1 MATSS
6 NSLMLGEMGLTG
18 LNGIANILVGNA
30 DRSVQRIMDKYNNTM
45 AALSAAQANN
55 QVTRNEASL
64 SQQVKLA
71 EAGDQVATM
80 QATESAKVAAAAAG
94 VSGNSVAVT
103 LNSFARGK
111 AQKEMAR
118 NLEETQVRGGLND
131 QRRSIAVQK
140 AYGKSSSIMPSTSA
154 TSLLGLGASLLDVYK
169 QHQPSTYDIGG

>member
-1 MATSS
+1 MATSKS
-6 NSLMLGEMGLTG
+6 FMLAEMGLTG
-18 LNGIANILVGNA
+18 LNGVANIMIGNTE
-30 DRSVQRIMDKYNNTM
+30 RSIKKIMDKYNDTM
-45 AALSAAQANN
+45 SALSAAQANN
-55 QVTRNEASL
+55 QVTRNEVSVGK
-64 SQQVKLA
+64 QIKLA

-103 LNSFARGK
+103 LNAFARGK

-118 NLEETQVRGGLND
+118 DLEEQQVYGGLND
-131 QRRSIAVQK
+131 QRRSIATQR
-140 AYGKSSSIMPSTSA
+140 AYGKSISIMPSTSA

>member
-1 MATSS
+1 MAVSS
-6 NSLMLGEMGLTG
+6 NSYMLGELGLTG
-18 LNGIANILVGNA
+18 FNGIANIMIANA
-30 DRSVQRIMDKYNNTM
+30 DRSIQKIMDKYNNTM

-55 QVTRNEASL
+55 QVTRNEVSVG
-64 SQQVKLA
+64 QQALLA
-71 EAGDQVATM
+71 EAGDQQATM

-111 AQKEMAR
+111 AQKEAAVD
-118 NLEETQVRGGLND
+118 LERKQIYNGLND
-131 QRRSIAVQK
+131 QRRSIAIQK
-140 AYGKSSSIMPSTSA
+140 AYGKSISIMPSTNA